1 MDIAVTDSGMGGLF
15 VVKKLLERTR
25 AGKILYLSDNAHA
38 PYGALSERSL
48 KRYVRGN
55 CARLI
60 ASGAKT
66 IVLACNTATAVCIDE
81 LRFEFSDIEFVGT
94 EPAIKPAAARYDKL
108 TVMAT
113 PLTLKQPRFAAL
125 LKASGAKVNAPDCSR
140 LAHLVEY
147 GLPDLKRAK
156 AEAERILAAYPR
168 EDLGAVVI
176 GCTHYSY
183 LAEFIAK
190 RFGCPVFDGA
200 DGVTSRI
207 ARTCTLHGAPHVDLI
222 LTDPSEKGRYR
233 EILPQ
238 LLPGGILFDVR
249 AFD

>member
-1 MDIAVTDSGMGGLF
+1 M
-15 VVKKLLERTR
+15 
-25 AGKILYLSDNAHA
+25 
-38 PYGALSERSL
+38 
-48 KRYVRGN
+48 
-55 CARLI
+55 
-60 ASGAKT
+60 
-66 IVLACNTATAVCIDE
+66 
-81 LRFEFSDIEFVGT
+81 RFEFSDIEFVGT

-108 TVMAT
+108 TVLAT

-156 AEAERILAAYPR
+156 AEAERILSAYPR

-222 LTDPSEKGRYR
+222 LTDPTEEERYR
-233 EILPQ
+233 EILPL
-238 LLPGGILFDVR
+238 LLPGSVTFDVR
-249 AFD
+249 ACR

>member
-38 PYGALSERSL
+38 PYGAMSERSL

-60 ASGAKT
+60 ASEAKT

-81 LRFEFSDIEFVGT
+81 LRSEFSDIEFVGT

-125 LKASGAKVNAPDCSR
+125 LKASGAKVNTPDCSR

-156 AEAERILAAYPR
+156 AEAERILSAYPR
-168 EDLGAVVI
+168 ADLGAVVI

-207 ARTCTLHGAPHVDLI
+207 ARMCTLHGAPHVDLI
-222 LTDPSEKGRYR
+222 LTDPSEEGRYR
-233 EILPQ
+233 EILPL
-238 LLPGGILFDVR
+238 LLPGDVTFDVR
-249 AFD
+249 ACR

>member
-81 LRFEFSDIEFVGT
+81 LRAEFSDIEFVGT

-156 AEAERILAAYPR
+156 AEAERILSAYPR
-168 EDLGAVVI
+168 ADLGAVVI

-238 LLPGGILFDVR
+238 LLPGGISFDVQL
-249 AFD
+249 D